1 MVYAIDHHHSKLL
14 YADYN
19 ARVSGLQDKI
29 IITEGDGLRHVKVTP
44 DLIFLNPEWEMKNK
58 FLMESH
64 LVSFQNMSP
73 DIFTLLEDGLK
84 LSQNIA
90 IVLPKCININEF
102 AYILSKM
109 EEKNLL

>member
-1 MVYAIDHHHSKLL
+1 LSYAE
-14 YADYN
+14 YN
-19 ARVSGLQDKI
+19 VKMSGMRDKVI
-29 IITEGDGLRHVKVTP
+29 LTEGNSLRHVKVKP

-73 DIFTLLEDGLK
+73 DIFSLMEDSFK
-84 LSQNIA
+84 LCQNIV

-109 EEKNLL
+109 EEKNLMFPLF